1 MCAMYAAGRVEGR
14 KSIPTGARRS
24 FTVSTGVYTF
34 MRAAVCVIMEQVQ
47 LEFEHPKAI
56 II

>member
-1 MCAMYAAGRVEGR
+1 MYAAGRVEGR

-34 MRAAVCVIMEQVQ
+34 MRAVVCVIMEQVQ
-47 LEFEHPKAI
+47 LELEHPKAI